1 MTTTTAH
8 RQGSATARRF
18 GYLVAVG
25 VNAVLLYLINVAPR
39 WQELTFL
46 TSATV
51 SVLTWVNTSLVA
63 GIVANVVYVLDDAPA
78 IRAFGDLVTTA
89 ISLAAIV
96 RVWQVF
102 PFAFDQRGLHWEPV
116 IRVLLIVA
124 GVGSAIAIVVQL
136 VTLVRLAAKGARS

>member
-1 MTTTTAH
+1 MTTTTTP
-8 RQGSATARRF
+8 RQTSVAARRF
-18 GYLVAVG
+18 GYLVAAG
-25 VNAVLLYLINVAPR
+25 VNVVLLYLLNVSPG

-63 GIVANVVYVLDDAPA
+63 GIVANVVYVLDDAPGV
-78 IRAFGDLVTTA
+78 RAFGDLVTTGIA
-89 ISLAAIV
+89 LAAIV

-102 PFAFDQRGLHWEPV
+102 PFAFDDRGVPWEQV
-116 IRVLLIVA
+116 VRLLLVVA

-136 VTLVRLAAKGARS
+136 VTIVRLLVGRSGS